1 MIVFARYSIK
11 KMSKEKV
18 QVYFVPGLAAGK
30 EIFRNISL
38 PKDRYDIHILEWLI
52 PEKKESIG
60 DYSKRMSQLV
70 TRPNAV
76 LVGVSYGGVVAQ
88 EMSQFLKLRKLIIIS
103 SIKTRQEQPVHWK
116 MARKTLAY
124 KLFPTYLVLS
134 ASDLT
139 RFAIGP
145 KTEKRLKLYQEYLH
159 VRDKQYLDWAIENMI
174 TWNRTVEIEG
184 VVHLHGD
191 KDIVFPIKNIANCI
205 VIEGGT
211 HIMILNKGGLISK
224 KLLQI
229 IENN

>member
-1 MIVFARYSIK
+1 MRK
-11 KMSKEKV
+11 TKV

-38 PKDRYDIHILEWLI
+38 PEDRYETHILEWLI

-60 DYSKRMSQLV
+60 DYSKRMARLV
-70 TRPNAV
+70 PETNAV
-76 LVGVSYGGVVAQ
+76 LVGISYGGVVAQ

-103 SIKTRQEQPVHWK
+103 SIKTRQEQPAHWK

-124 KLFPTYLVLS
+124 KLFPTSLVLS
-134 ASDLT
+134 APDLT

-159 VRDKQYLDWAIENMI
+159 VRDKKYLDWAIENMI
-174 TWNRTVEIEG
+174 TWNRSQEIEG
-184 VVHLHGD
+184 VAHLHGD
-191 KDIVFPIKNIANCI
+191 ADIVFPIKNIKNCI

-224 KLLQI
+224 KLTQI
-229 IENN
+229 LDNN

>member
-1 MIVFARYSIK
+1 
-11 KMSKEKV
+11 MSKEKV

-38 PKDRYDIHILEWLI
+38 PEDSYEMLVLEWII
-52 PEKKESIG
+52 PKKKESIV
-60 DYSKRMSQLV
+60 DYSKRMAQLV
-70 TRPNAV
+70 TSSNAI
-76 LVGVSYGGVVAQ
+76 LVGVSFGGVIAQ
-88 EMSQFLKLRKLIIIS
+88 EMSQFLTLRNLIIIS

-124 KLFPTYLVLS
+124 KLFPTSLVLS
-134 ASDLT
+134 APDLT

-145 KTEKRLKLYQEYLH
+145 KTEKRLKLYQQYLH

-174 TWNRTVEIEG
+174 TWNRTKEMEG

-191 KDIVFPIKNIANCI
+191 KDIVFPIKNISNCI
-205 VIEGGT
+205 LIEGGT

-224 KLLQI
+224 KLIQI